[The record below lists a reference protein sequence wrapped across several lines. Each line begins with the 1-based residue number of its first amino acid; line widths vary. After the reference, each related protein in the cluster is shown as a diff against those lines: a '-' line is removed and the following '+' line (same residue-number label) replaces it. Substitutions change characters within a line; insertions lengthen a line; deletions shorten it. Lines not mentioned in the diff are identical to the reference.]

1 MVRSILVEAIRACD
15 KSRAQIAEEM
25 SFLVGREIT
34 ERMLNGFTA
43 ESKDDYRFPSELE
56 RAFCT
61 VTGDN
66 RLLISKV
73 ERHGLYVIDANEKDL
88 LELGRAYAQRTNADE
103 RIELLQRRISERT
116 A

>member
-1 MVRSILVEAIRACD
+1 
-15 KSRAQIAEEM
+15 
-25 SFLVGREIT
+25 
-34 ERMLNGFTA
+34 MLNGFTA